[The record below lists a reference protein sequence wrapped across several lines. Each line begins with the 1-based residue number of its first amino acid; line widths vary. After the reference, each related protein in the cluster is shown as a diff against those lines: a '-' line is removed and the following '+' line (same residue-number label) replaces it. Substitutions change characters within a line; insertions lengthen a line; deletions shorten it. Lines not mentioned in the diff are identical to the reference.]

1 MLVAGKHVLCEKPLC
16 VNTEQVKEVF
26 RVAKENNRFFMEAV
40 WSRAF
45 PIYKNIR
52 DEIRSGNIGDVLL
65 VTAAFCFPSCEHPI
79 WKDYNGFGTLPLI
92 GIYTVQFA
100 NWIFENTKPS
110 SVTAVGT
117 LGQKDEDGCI
127 ILSYDNG
134 AKASLSYSGKCQIL
148 NGAVVYGTK
157 GCIHLPDYFWC
168 PTEVLLPSGK
178 MTCPLEPED
187 PSAYVYPN
195 SMGLRYEADEVR
207 KCIMEGES
215 MFTDS
220 FYSL

>member
-1 MLVAGKHVLCEKPLC
+1 ISLL
-16 VNTEQVKEVF
+16 Q
-26 RVAKENNRFFMEAV
+26 AV

-45 PIYKNIR
+45 PIYKKIR
-52 DEIRSGNIGDVLL
+52 DEIRSGNIGDVQL

-92 GIYTVQFA
+92 GIYTIQFA
-100 NWIFENTKPS
+100 NWIFDNKKPS

-117 LGQKDEDGCI
+117 LGQKGEDEDGCI

-134 AKASLSYSGKCQIL
+134 AKASLSYSGKCQNL
-148 NGAVVYGTK
+148 NCAVVYGTK
-157 GCIHLPDYFWC
+157 GCIQLPDYFWC

-178 MTCPLEPED
+178 MTCPLEPDD

>member
-1 MLVAGKHVLCEKPLC
+1 MLEAGKHVLCEKPLC

-45 PIYKNIR
+45 PIYKKIR
-52 DEIRSGNIGDVLL
+52 DEIRSGNIGDVQL
-65 VTAAFCFPSCEHPI
+65 VTAAFCFPICEHPI

-100 NWIFENTKPS
+100 NWIFENKKPS

-117 LGQKDEDGCI
+117 LGQK
-127 ILSYDNG
+127 
-134 AKASLSYSGKCQIL
+134 AS
-148 NGAVVYGTK
+148 
-157 GCIHLPDYFWC
+157 DYFWC
-168 PTEVLLPSGK
+168 PTVVLLPSGK
-178 MTCPLEPED
+178 MTCPLEPDD
-187 PSAYVYPN
+187 PSAYVYLN
-195 SMGLRYEADEVR
+195 SMGLRYEAEEVR